1 MTGGQAH
8 PARVTG
14 DTPGAAE
21 LLRRALDTSPAVL
34 VHRSGTAFADGAV
47 DRLVR
52 ALRRPHR
59 RLVRVHSDAGPC
71 YLASSELLALA
82 LRHGVSAEE
91 LVADEP
97 GLDRRIA
104 AAADIVPAQG
114 PTPVQDPAAGQWR
127 VWLDGPVVGVRSSA
141 SADPRWEQRVV
152 TQHSTPAG
160 LLRLARR
167 RAGRVRREIVRRRQ
181 RPAGR

>member
-1 MTGGQAH
+1 MTGGPPH
-8 PARVTG
+8 PARVAG
-14 DTPGAAE
+14 DAPGAAE
-21 LLRRALDTSPAVL
+21 ALRRAVDTAPAVL

-47 DRLVR
+47 ARLVQ
-52 ALRRPHR
+52 ALHRPHR

-82 LRHGVSAEE
+82 LHHGVSAEE

-97 GLDRRIA
+97 GLDRRLA
-104 AAADIVPAQG
+104 AAADLVTEHG

-141 SADPRWEQRVV
+141 SADPRWERRVI
-152 TQHSTPAG
+152 TQHAAPAA
-160 LLRLARR
+160 LLRLARH
-167 RAGRVRREIVRRRQ
+167 RAGRVRREIERRRQ